1 MFLLIIVVDQL
12 LEMRKFLL
20 FYFLLSSLLS
30 LATYQDDFNRVRG
43 LIPTD
48 ISKAKEL
55 ALSLR
60 ERTINDS
67 DEDAL
72 FRINYLLGYIYKE
85 EGDFGK
91 SIIYYLEA
99 IRYAENSG
107 RKEFHSDL
115 ASLYNRCGIIFRQF
129 KSFEL
134 SEEYYQKSTE
144 YSLRTADTASYIR
157 TQYNVSS
164 LLRDQGKHSLAIK
177 TLEEILSLTTVE
189 NKKYF
194 EILNRLSMTYYD
206 LGNFELSSHYSK
218 KLLNECLNNLKLIG
232 YSNHILAKIE
242 IEKGNYQ
249 YAQEYLDRALTVLRG
264 SEETKTEKK
273 SIFEVLVDLGTTSH
287 KSGDLFTAISYYNKA
302 EKLIPEVTQQVDF
315 FHVYKNIANVHFEQ
329 SDYLEAKKYED
340 LYSMSLNNYL
350 SMQEEIRNSDKRYNM
365 DLITKRYFDEV
376 AKQER
381 IASILFYSKLIS
393 GSLLALLLMTI
404 GYNWYQKVRLRKS
417 IIQELVDLKVIS

>member
-1 MFLLIIVVDQL
+1 
-12 LEMRKFLL
+12 MRKFLL
-20 FYFLLSSLLS
+20 FFFLLSSLIS
-30 LATYQDDFNRVRG
+30 LASYQDDFDQVRN
-43 LIPTD
+43 LISSD
-48 ISKAKEL
+48 IAKAKEL

-67 DEDAL
+67 NEDAL

-107 RKEFHSDL
+107 KKEYQSDL

-134 SEEYYQKSTE
+134 AEEYYEKSTQH
-144 YSLRTADTASYIR
+144 SLITGDTTSFIR
-157 TQYNVSS
+157 TQYNISS
-164 LLRDQGKHSLAIK
+164 LLRDQGKHSSAIEK
-177 TLEEILSLTTVE
+177 LEEILILTSIQ

-194 EILNRLSMTYYD
+194 EILNRLSMTYFD
-206 LGNFELSSHYSK
+206 LGDYERSSYYSK
-218 KLLNECLNNLKLIG
+218 KLLDECADHLKLIG
-232 YSNHILAKIE
+232 YSNHILAKVAIK
-242 IEKGNYQ
+242 KGHYIK
-249 YAQEYLDRALTVLRG
+249 AQEYLDHALVVL
-264 SEETKTEKK
+264 SNSKETKTEKK
-273 SIFEVLVDLGTTSH
+273 SVFEVLVDLGLSSY
-287 KSGDLFTAISYYNKA
+287 KLGDLTSTLTYYTNA

-315 FHVYKNIANVHFEQ
+315 FHVYKNIADVHFELAN
-329 SDYLEAKKYED
+329 YNEAKEYED
-340 LYSMSLNNYL
+340 LYSRSLNSYL
-350 SMQEEIRNSDKRYNM
+350 KLQEEIKNSDKRFNI

-393 GSLLALLLMTI
+393 GSLLALLLLTI
-404 GYNWYQKVRLRKS
+404 GYNWYQKIRLRRS
-417 IIQELVDLKVIS
+417 IIEELTELKVIS